1 MSHNN
6 YVMNII
12 RPAAINNDIIIKVS
26 PAVRDRWGFTPLVE
40 AHRYKLVCLY
50 LLALA
55 ELLLL
60 WIISDTACRFQHK
73 NVVGFLASFMKDK
86 LPKELEVSTFSY

>member
-40 AHRYKLVCLY
+40 AHRYELAFF
-50 LLALA
+50 LLAFP

-86 LPKELEVSTFSY
+86 LPKELEVSTFS